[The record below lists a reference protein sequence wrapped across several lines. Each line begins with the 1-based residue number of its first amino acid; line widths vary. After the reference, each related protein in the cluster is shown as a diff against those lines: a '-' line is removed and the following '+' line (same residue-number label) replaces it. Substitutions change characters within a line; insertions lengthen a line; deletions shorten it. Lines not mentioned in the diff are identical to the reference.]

1 MSQNKLSSTDW
12 ATIVT
17 LYTRGEKTVRDLA
30 EQFQVSRAAIHE
42 GLNKRG
48 VKKGSKVSDVMK
60 EAEDEAAAAH
70 KARVAAAH
78 STAER
83 YQKYNELFVQI
94 MVKKI
99 VDSNQSGTLASAN
112 AEIIA
117 IKNGMAVLAKARK
130 EAWDMGKIE
139 QMLEQDEE
147 LAALNVGEY
156 TEEELDAIKA
166 ANEEAYQASMDDMD
180 GLDIHEP
187 DVDDE
192 EEDGDGE
199 AD

>member
-1 MSQNKLSSTDW
+1 MSNVSKISPSDW

-17 LYTRGEKTVRDLA
+17 LYQRGEKTVRDLA
-30 EQFQVSRAAIHE
+30 EMFQVSRQAIHD

-48 VKKGSKVSDVMK
+48 VKKGSKVSDVAK

-83 YQKYNELFVQI
+83 YSKYNELFVQI

-99 VDSNQSGTLASAN
+99 VDANNAGTLALAN
-112 AEIIA
+112 ADVITL
-117 IKNGMAVLAKARK
+117 KNGMSILAKARK

-156 TEEELDAIKA
+156 TEEELALIQA
-166 ANEEAYQASMDDMD
+166 ANEEAYQSSLDDMD
-180 GLDIHEP
+180 GLDVDP
-187 DVDDE
+187 LDDTDDE
-192 EEDGDGE
+192 EIED
-199 AD
+199 